1 MRWIVQKW
9 FCHKIL
15 MLETMLEWSHLS
27 AGKKSACNA
36 GDLGSTPRLGRS
48 PEEGNGN
55 PFPVFLPGK
64 SHGQRSLAG
73 YSSWGCRVRHEW
85 VTNFRLHH
93 ACIGVSELLTSIPTV
108 WRADFF
114 NESQCFSTIPFTLT
128 LQTPIILTFI

>member
-73 YSSWGCRVRHEW
+73 YSSWGRRVRHDW
-85 VTNFRLHH
+85 ATSLHFTTQQPVTMATHCSSGIDKQGSSDIESSLQLKRERL
-93 ACIGVSELLTSIPTV
+93 SS
-108 WRADFF
+108 
-114 NESQCFSTIPFTLT
+114 NK
-128 LQTPIILTFI
+128 